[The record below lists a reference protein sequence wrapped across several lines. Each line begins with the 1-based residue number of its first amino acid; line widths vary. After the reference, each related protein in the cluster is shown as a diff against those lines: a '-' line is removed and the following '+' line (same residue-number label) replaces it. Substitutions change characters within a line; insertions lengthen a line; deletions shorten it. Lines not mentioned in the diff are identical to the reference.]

1 MLYQFSS
8 LSLEHTKPVLHELL
22 LLMTTMILSF
32 FIQRCMSVL
41 SILHVS
47 ARVWC
52 VLYQMVVMM
61 FRCQNGLGVFYV
73 KKAVVCFMLKKKEGC
88 VLCQNVCRMFYAW
101 TRCMLILYSGCL
113 AKVRP
118 KRREKSGLEREMA
131 YGNGFISLND
141 KGYKSKREMA

>member
-1 MLYQFSS
+1 M
-8 LSLEHTKPVLHELL
+8 HEC
-22 LLMTTMILSF
+22 
-32 FIQRCMSVL
+32 FIYIARISTSVVCSVSNGCNGVSMSK
-41 SILHVS
+41 
-47 ARVWC
+47 RFRC
-52 VLYQMVVMM
+52 VLRQ
-61 FRCQNGLGVFYV
+61 
-73 KKAVVCFMLKKKEGC
+73 KAVVCFMLKKKEGC

-141 KGYKSKREMA
+141 KGHKSKREMAQTETHETLRINTS